1 MADNDSSES
10 QRPKSLQPTKTP
22 EPRLDQQM
30 VTGNTPSNTP
40 STPGVFPSFDWE
52 EFEAR
57 YEKAL
62 AEADEKERELL
73 LEFDSL
79 VKVRSSSPPVWA
91 YRHAD
96 HCICS
101 TSTSGHPLQVLTT
114 TNVQLSVSTQGRDMS
129 TWRRRIWLKGRST
142 VSHHSLT
149 TVSLRSTD
157 TSTVTEVLRAFQSA
171 LALLSRS

>member
-1 MADNDSSES
+1 MADNESSES

-30 VTGNTPSNTP
+30 VTGSTPSNTP

-52 EFEAR
+52 EFEVR

-62 AEADEKERELL
+62 AEADGKERELL

-79 VKVRSSSPPVWA
+79 VKYFNVWA
-91 YRHAD
+91 
-96 HCICS
+96 S
-101 TSTSGHPLQVLTT
+101 TSSAHDNERAVKRLHTRQRYVNLAEKNMAQREEH
-114 TNVQLSVSTQGRDMS
+114 M
-129 TWRRRIWLKGRST
+129 
-142 VSHHSLT
+142 
-149 TVSLRSTD
+149 
-157 TSTVTEVLRAFQSA
+157 TEVLRAFQSA

>member
-1 MADNDSSES
+1 MTDNEPSES

-30 VTGNTPSNTP
+30 VTGNTPS
-40 STPGVFPSFDWE
+40 TPGVFTSFDWE

-79 VKVRSSSPPVWA
+79 VKYFNVWA
-91 YRHAD
+91 
-96 HCICS
+96 S
-101 TSTSGHPLQVLTT
+101 TSSAHDNERAVKRLHTRQRYVNLAEKNMAQREEH
-114 TNVQLSVSTQGRDMS
+114 M
-129 TWRRRIWLKGRST
+129 
-142 VSHHSLT
+142 
-149 TVSLRSTD
+149 
-157 TSTVTEVLRAFQSA
+157 TEVLRAFQSA

>member
-10 QRPKSLQPTKTP
+10 QRPKSLQLTKTP

-79 VKVRSSSPPVWA
+79 VKYFNVWA
-91 YRHAD
+91 
-96 HCICS
+96 S
-101 TSTSGHPLQVLTT
+101 TSSAHDNERAVKRLHTRQRYVNLAEKNMAQREEH
-114 TNVQLSVSTQGRDMS
+114 M
-129 TWRRRIWLKGRST
+129 
-142 VSHHSLT
+142 
-149 TVSLRSTD
+149 
-157 TSTVTEVLRAFQSA
+157 TEVLRAFQSA